1 MRGRMENRSM
11 ARERGVRKGNKGK
24 NRWLIGDAREACK
37 CVKECEEIKDK
48 SAVKCC

>member
-1 MRGRMENRSM
+1 MDGWRIGRW
-11 ARERGVRKGNKGK
+11 REREACERGIKGK